1 MKVAMAASQVITSS
15 ANSLLKEVRRSVS
28 RGSATADG
36 FVVAESFHLLS
47 EALRS
52 GLEFQ
57 AVLVSEKAYASVA
70 KLLRNRPDI
79 SLRTIEDRA
88 FASAA
93 STETS
98 QGVIS
103 LVRLPRWDLDAL
115 FSGRPLVMVLD
126 GMQDPGNA
134 GSIARSAEAFGAS
147 GIVFRRG
154 TVAAT
159 NPKTLRASAGSLFRV
174 PFLEGLGC
182 DEIAAQVR
190 RRKLALLA
198 ASSDGGVPLP
208 RQDLLTPCVIVLGSE
223 GQGVSPELRTF
234 AQPVHIPTTGVESL
248 NAAVSA
254 ALILYEAARQRGRLG
269 PGPREG
275 GA

>member
-1 MKVAMAASQVITSS
+1 MKVPMAASQVITSS

-36 FVVAESFHLLS
+36 FAVAESFHLLT

-57 AVLVSEKAYASVA
+57 AVLASEKAYPGIA
-70 KLLRNRPDI
+70 KLLRSRPDI
-79 SLRTIEDRA
+79 SLRTIEDRT

-103 LVRLPRWDLDAL
+103 LVRLPRWDIEAM
-115 FSGRPLVMVLD
+115 FGGGPLVVLD

-147 GIVFRRG
+147 GIVFLRG
-154 TVAAT
+154 TVAAA

-174 PFLEGLGC
+174 PFLEGMGR

-190 RRKLALLA
+190 RRKLTLLA
-198 ASSDGGVPLP
+198 ASSDAGVPLP
-208 RQDLLTPCVIVLGSE
+208 RQNLLTPCVVVIGSE

-269 PGPREG
+269 PGPQEG

>member
-1 MKVAMAASQVITSS
+1 MAASQVITSS

-36 FVVAESFHLLS
+36 FAVAESFHLLT

-57 AVLVSEKAYASVA
+57 AVLVAEKAFPGVA
-70 KLLRNRPDI
+70 KLLRRRPDI
-79 SLRTIEDRA
+79 SLRTIEDRI

-103 LVRLPRWDLDAL
+103 LVRLPRWDIEAML
-115 FSGRPLVMVLD
+115 GGGPLVVLD

-147 GIVFRRG
+147 GVVFLRG
-154 TVAAT
+154 TVAAA

-174 PFLEGLGC
+174 PFLEGMGR

-190 RRKLALLA
+190 RRKLTLLA
-198 ASSDGGVPLP
+198 ASSDAGMPLP
-208 RQDLLTPCVIVLGSE
+208 RQDLVTPCVVVIGSE

-234 AQPVHIPTTGVESL
+234 AQLLHIPTTGVESL

-269 PGPREG
+269 PGPQEG